1 MTETEPAPDIAM
13 WGASGSGKTAFL
25 AALSIAL
32 NRAETNWKLVGENQA
47 SSAELI
53 RLRTRLLDDRRF
65 PDPTESLT
73 YYSWLLIGPAED
85 HRQWWRPWR
94 TQPSTAPR
102 IKLDF
107 LDPRGGLY
115 ADPQA
120 SVDKEALVSSLV
132 TSRGLI
138 YMFDPDR
145 ESLVGDAFKHLD
157 SALNEVAAQMLAG
170 NEYADG
176 RLPHYIAI
184 CITKYDDPRVWSLA
198 DQWGFTEPDLSDEL
212 RIPRVTEEHAREF
225 FHRLCRH
232 GRNHNSEMILD
243 LIETYFRKDR
253 VKFFVTSSVGM
264 YIDERHGRFDPDDF
278 LNVIDDPHGSLMIR
292 GPVRPINVMEPV
304 IWLGSMLRPHSLRIG

>member
-47 SSAELI
+47 SGAELI
-53 RLRTRLLDDRRF
+53 KLRNRLLDDRRF
-65 PDPTESLT
+65 PDSTESLT
-73 YYSWLLIGPAED
+73 YYSWLLIGPGED

-94 TQPSTAPR
+94 TQPGRAPR

-132 TSRGLI
+132 RSRGLI

-176 RLPHYIAI
+176 KLPHYIAV
-184 CITKYDDPRVWSLA
+184 CITKYDDPRVLALA
-198 DQWGFTEPDLSDEL
+198 DQWGFAEPDLSDEL
-212 RIPRVTEEHAREF
+212 RIPRVAEDHARDF
-225 FHRLCRH
+225 FHQLCRR
-232 GRNHNSEMILD
+232 GRNHNAEMILD
-243 LIETYFRKDR
+243 LIETYFHKDR
-253 VKFFVTSSVGM
+253 AKFFVTSSVGM
-264 YIDERHGRFDPDDF
+264 YIDERYGRFDPDDF
-278 LNVIDDPHGSLMIR
+278 LNVIDDPHGGLTIR

-304 IWLGSMLRPHSLRIG
+304 IWLGGMLRPHSMRSG